1 MKYIITESQD
11 NKVKDLFINLVDKK
25 GFIIGG
31 RAIGGFEKLLNLLG
45 DDYFNQ
51 DRKIKLIKEILLSTG
66 YRHLSLYEMDES
78 PILVRD
84 EDGEFNQIEVLSPDD
99 VVIFHYIG
107 YENSREVGH
116 SYEEYEYLPYQII
129 NKIFDMVVN
138 YYIGGY

>member
-51 DRKIKLIKEILLSTG
+51 DRKIKLIKEIILSTG
-66 YRHLSLYEMDES
+66 YRHLSLYEIDES

-99 VVIFHYIG
+99 VAIFHYVG
-107 YENSREVGH
+107 YEDTQEVGQ
-116 SYEEYEYLPYQII
+116 SYEEYENLPYRII
-129 NKIFDMVVN
+129 NEIFNMVVN